1 MKRRNQ
7 EANCDCC
14 EELIAKPFITFELIL
29 SAKWQNDKMA
39 HESGARSQL
48 FTIYLVKLV
57 KDNDFRARRLA
68 AQLNGM
74 SYRAKDKDVCVRA
87 CVYLYKGMS
96 EGDAVPER
104 PLSMWPFVI
113 PL

>member
-1 MKRRNQ
+1 
-7 EANCDCC
+7 
-14 EELIAKPFITFELIL
+14 
-29 SAKWQNDKMA
+29 MA
-39 HESGARSQL
+39 QESGAHSQL

-113 PL
+113 PLWQHCQISEKHADSLPRLLTPAVTDTC